1 MNVDNDLLLVFFE
14 KMLLVRKF
22 EMKVYELA
30 EKGLVR
36 GSVHLTIGE
45 EATAIG
51 ACLSLKEEDYIITTH
66 RGHGQELAKGAD
78 VNKMMAEMIGK
89 ETGLCKGRVGSMHI
103 TDREHNNLG
112 AQGIIGASFPISVG
126 VGLAIKLKE
135 MNSILLSFF
144 GDGSTNQGTFYE
156 SMNFA
161 DLWRLPILF
170 VCINNQYGMGTAY
183 CKTCNTDIYEKGKLF
198 NIASAAIDGNDVIA
212 VYEKTKEFAEMVRKE
227 KRSALLELRTYRL
240 LGHSAFDRKPYR
252 TKEEVE
258 EWKKRDPIVRVEEKL
273 LKNKVSPEILEEIKN
288 KVNDIIAAAEKFA
301 IESKYP
307 TYDNSMEQ

>member
-45 EATAIG
+45 EATAVG
-51 ACLSLKEEDYIITTH
+51 ACLSLKKEDYIITTH

-78 VNKMMAEMIGK
+78 VNKMLAEMIGK

-198 NIASAAIDGNDVIA
+198 NITSAAIDGNDVSE
-212 VYEKTKEFAEMVRKE
+212 VYKKTKEFAEMVRKE

-252 TKEEVE
+252 TREEVE
-258 EWKKRDPIVRVEEKL
+258 EWKKRDPIVKVEEKL